1 MNKQVYGYVRVSTA
15 TQKEK
20 GYGLDTQRA
29 AIIKYC
35 KENNLEL
42 LHIFEDKGISGTA
55 DEEHD
60 EPISKRPALIEM
72 LADLNGT
79 NTVIVLNTSRLWRN
93 DTAKVFIRRELL
105 RAKGDIISIEQ
116 PRYSIYNNDP
126 QEKFINGIMELLDEL
141 ERGSIAL
148 KLAKGR
154 TTKAR
159 RGDKPAGLAPYGYK
173 YSADK
178 KKIVLVD
185 HEAAAVKRMFALVLN
200 GSSLQQIADTLN
212 VEGIKTRRGNDWL
225 KAGVRSIVTN
235 TFYTG
240 VLTHQQESIQGNHE
254 AIISKVQFG
263 KVKAVLQRNRRNKA

>member
-1 MNKQVYGYVRVSTA
+1 MSKQVYGYVRVSTA

-42 LHIFEDKGISGTA
+42 LHIFEDKGISGAA

-159 RGDKPAGLAPYGYK
+159 RSDKPAGLAPYGYQ

-178 KKIVLVD
+178 KKIVIVED
-185 HEAAAVKRMFALVLN
+185 EAAVVKRMFSLVLN

-212 VEGIKTRRGNDWL
+212 GEGIKTRRGNEWL

-263 KVKAVLQRNRRNKA
+263 KVKAALQRNKRNKT

>member
-1 MNKQVYGYVRVSTA
+1 MSKQVYGYVRVSTA

-159 RGDKPAGLAPYGYK
+159 RGDKPAGLAPYGYQ

-178 KKIVLVD
+178 KKIVIVD
-185 HEAAAVKRMFALVLN
+185 DEAAAVKRMFALVLN

-212 VEGIKTRRGNDWL
+212 GEGIKTRRGNEWL

-263 KVKAVLQRNRRNKA
+263 KVKAALQRNRRNKT

>member
-1 MNKQVYGYVRVSTA
+1 MSKQVYGYVRVSTA

-159 RGDKPAGLAPYGYK
+159 RGDKPAGLAPYGYQ

-185 HEAAAVKRMFALVLN
+185 HEATAVKRMFTLVLN

-212 VEGIKTRRGNDWL
+212 GEGIKTRRGNEWL

-240 VLTHQQESIQGNHE
+240 VLTHQQESILGNHE

-263 KVKAVLQRNRRNKA
+263 KVKAALQRNRRNKV